1 MNLYTTLVQA
11 ALTYMSKN
19 YCLNPQFREEYEHK
33 ALSAWFFSK
42 PLKLHPLTTAIP
54 ERLGAKRK
62 ELYIVR

>member
-11 ALTYMSKN
+11 ALAYMSKN

-42 PLKLHPLTTAIP
+42 PLKRNFTH
-54 ERLGAKRK
+54 
-62 ELYIVR
+62 